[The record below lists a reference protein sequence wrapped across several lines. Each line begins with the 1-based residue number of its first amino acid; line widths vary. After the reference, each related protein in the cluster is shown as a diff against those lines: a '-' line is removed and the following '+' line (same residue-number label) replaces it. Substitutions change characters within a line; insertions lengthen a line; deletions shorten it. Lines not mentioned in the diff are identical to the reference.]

1 MKPGGGR
8 WRVVCE
14 RVSCHWGREQWG
26 AGVAREPGRG
36 SWWCQWSLAPARRW
50 FFLLPPET
58 TRNCNTVQM
67 SLVQCV
73 LRNYTGI
80 RRMFAVKTVLV
91 KDHNIEKWSSPLLD
105 SECGDCDFCR
115 GVRAPS
121 PQASRPSSTRILRG
135 FSHRS
140 TQILVQEFLARFVI
154 NYRLTYRLSFRTTFT
169 EFSFRSLISSCF
181 YWSFKCP
188 AFAFVQKVL
197 TRHRNWSHYHNHLRE
212 LEDHMS
218 TTSRRTGLRLGSSS
232 SAKSSNHS

>member
-1 MKPGGGR
+1 MK
-8 WRVVCE
+8 
-14 RVSCHWGREQWG
+14 
-26 AGVAREPGRG
+26 
-36 SWWCQWSLAPARRW
+36 
-50 FFLLPPET
+50 
-58 TRNCNTVQM
+58 
-67 SLVQCV
+67 
-73 LRNYTGI
+73 
-80 RRMFAVKTVLV
+80 VLV
-91 KDHNIEKWSSPLLD
+91 NDLDIEKWSSPLLD
-105 SECGDCDFCR
+105 SEYGDCDFCR

-169 EFSFRSLISSCF
+169 EFGLRSLISSCF

-188 AFAFVQKVL
+188 AFVFVQKVL

-218 TTSRRTGLRLGSSS
+218 TKSRRTGLRLGSSS